1 MNHRLNHLIFALLS
15 ILFAG
20 AHGYHQQCVH
30 CSVIFFWW
38 NYPAD
43 IPSISY
49 WAPIINLAVVLLLN
63 VVLMLKPKLQPYWMP
78 LFLLLTLNALLNILY
93 AVFIIV
99 FIGMPFGFYHLS
111 IPFYLIWVLTAFL
124 AGKKS

>member
-1 MNHRLNHLIFALLS
+1 MNHRLNHLAFALLS

-20 AHGYHQQCVH
+20 THWYYHQCAH
-30 CSVIFFWW
+30 CSIIFVWW
-38 NYPAD
+38 NYLDDMPY
-43 IPSISY
+43 ISD
-49 WAPIINLAVVLLLN
+49 WTPIINLAVVLMLN
-63 VVLMLKPKLQPYWMP
+63 IVLMLKSRPYWMP
-78 LFLLLTLNALLNILY
+78 LWLLLALNALLNILY

-99 FIGMPFGFYHLS
+99 LMGMPFGFYHFS